1 MELLISEVQK
11 RPVFWNKFHAK
22 YRDRIHNEKE
32 WNAVAIKTKMNSKY
46 IIFLMLF
53 CNISFNNITIK

>member
-11 RPVFWNKFHAK
+11 RPVLWNKFHKK
-22 YRDRIHNEKE
+22 YRDRIHSEKE

-46 IIFLMLF
+46 IIFLM
-53 CNISFNNITIK
+53 